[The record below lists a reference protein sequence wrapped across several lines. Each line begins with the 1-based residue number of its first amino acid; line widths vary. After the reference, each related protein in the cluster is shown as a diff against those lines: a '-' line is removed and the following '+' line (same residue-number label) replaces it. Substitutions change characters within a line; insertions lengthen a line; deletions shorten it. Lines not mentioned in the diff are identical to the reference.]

1 MIERDEF
8 DASRIVNPF
17 WDKKPKLY
25 ALVDCKCG
33 GTQDGGDVV
42 QMYIGAVGRGFWCI
56 RCRKCKRI
64 AKAPKELEA
73 VAKWN
78 NGEIENG

>member
-8 DASRIVNPF
+8 DLSRVVNPF

-25 ALVDCKCG
+25 DLVNCECG
-33 GTQDGGDVV
+33 GAQDGGDVV

-64 AKAPKELEA
+64 AKAQKELEA

-78 NGEIENG
+78 NGIMEE